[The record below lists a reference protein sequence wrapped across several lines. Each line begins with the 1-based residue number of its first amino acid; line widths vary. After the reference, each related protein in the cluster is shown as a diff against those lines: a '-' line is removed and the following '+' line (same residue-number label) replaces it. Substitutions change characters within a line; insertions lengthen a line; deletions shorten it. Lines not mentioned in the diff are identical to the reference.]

1 MREPAFLIL
10 AVLAQEDLHGY
21 GIVKKVESLSDGE
34 VHLALGTLY
43 GALDRLGEK
52 GLVEV
57 AREERQGKRL
67 RRYYRLTDFGAT
79 ALRQEIERQS
89 RVTDVARSNLEARRS
104 TGPKVLEA
112 LTPIDAHRLEAVHA
126 AL

>member
-1 MREPAFLIL
+1 MDYVRAVNALGSMREPAFLIL

-43 GALDRLGEK
+43 GALDRLGDK

-57 AREERQGKRL
+57 AGEERQGKRL
-67 RRYYRLTDFGAT
+67 RRYYRLTDSGAT
-79 ALRQEIERQS
+79 ALRQEIEGSCGWPAWRGPAWTRGDR
-89 RVTDVARSNLEARRS
+89 RVTRCWRR
-104 TGPKVLEA
+104 
-112 LTPIDAHRLEAVHA
+112 
-126 AL
+126 